1 MTDNEAIK
9 TIQNRIGEMLKSA
22 ESWERRRILMIKV
35 EETLKTL
42 IDESGKTNTQI
53 AAELGMSRQSLSQY
67 MTRKPEEIRL
77 NVLQTILDNLGYE
90 LTLKK
95 K

>member
-1 MTDNEAIK
+1 
-9 TIQNRIGEMLKSA
+9 
-22 ESWERRRILMIKV
+22 MIKV

-53 AAELGMSRQSLSQY
+53 ASELGMSRQSLGQY
-67 MTRKPEEIRL
+67 ITRKPEEIRL
-77 NVLQTILDNLGYE
+77 NILQAVLDNLGYE

>member
-1 MTDNEAIK
+1 
-9 TIQNRIGEMLKSA
+9 
-22 ESWERRRILMIKV
+22 MIKV

-53 AAELGMSRQSLSQY
+53 ASELGMSRQSLSQY
-67 MTRKPEEIRL
+67 ITRKPAEIRL
-77 NVLQTILDNLGYE
+77 HILLAVLDNLGYE

>member
-1 MTDNEAIK
+1 
-9 TIQNRIGEMLKSA
+9 
-22 ESWERRRILMIKV
+22 MIKV

-53 AAELGMSRQSLSQY
+53 ASELGMSRQSLSQY
-67 MTRKPEEIRL
+67 ITHKPEKIRL
-77 NVLQTILDNLGYE
+77 NILQAVLDNLGYE

>member
-1 MTDNEAIK
+1 
-9 TIQNRIGEMLKSA
+9 
-22 ESWERRRILMIKV
+22 MIKV

-53 AAELGMSRQSLSQY
+53 ASELGMSRQSLNQY
-67 MTRKPEEIRL
+67 ITRKPEEIRL
-77 NVLQTILDNLGYE
+77 NILQAVLDNLGYE

>member
-1 MTDNEAIK
+1 
-9 TIQNRIGEMLKSA
+9 
-22 ESWERRRILMIKV
+22 MIKV

-53 AAELGMSRQSLSQY
+53 ASELGMSRQSLSQY
-67 MTRKPEEIRL
+67 ITRKTEEIRL
-77 NVLQTILDNLGYE
+77 NILQAVLDNLGYE